1 MHFSGKL
8 TADKGGLVE
17 TERRQFPSYRRA
29 LRAFHKTATTV
40 YSLDKCDLGV
50 KQGEQKAAGN

>member
-8 TADKGGLVE
+8 TADKEGPVK

-29 LRAFHKTATTV
+29 MRAFHKTTTTV
-40 YSLDKCDLGV
+40 YLLDKCDLGV
-50 KQGEQKAAGN
+50 KQGKQKAAGN